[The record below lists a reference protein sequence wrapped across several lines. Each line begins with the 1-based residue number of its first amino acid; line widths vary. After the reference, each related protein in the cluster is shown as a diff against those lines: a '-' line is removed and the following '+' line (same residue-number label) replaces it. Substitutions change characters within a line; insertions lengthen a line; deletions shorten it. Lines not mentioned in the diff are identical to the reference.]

1 MKIED
6 FNPLWYNVFAR
17 KQIPSRKDEV
27 LMQKIV
33 PIKCPKCNNKDS
45 FYLYGKDKDGYQKY
59 LCRKCNHQFA
69 PDRPVSKKVHKYPRC
84 PVCGKATFLHH
95 DYEYYSNSVVVIKSA
110 IILCL
115 FLNLTIYCLHLC
127 LRLLGRMILSVC
139 VILCI

>member
-6 FNPLWYNVFAR
+6 FNPLWYNVFAQ
-17 KQIPSRKDEV
+17 KQIPPRKDEV

-45 FYLYGKDKDGYQKY
+45 FYRYGKDKDGYQKY

-69 PDRPVSKKVHKYPRC
+69 PDRPTSKKVPKYPRC
-84 PVCGKATFLHH
+84 HVAVKQHFFITIMNTTLIT
-95 DYEYYSNSVVVIKSA
+95 VVVIKSA
-110 IILCL
+110 TILCL

-127 LRLLGRMILSVC
+127 LSLLGRMILSVC